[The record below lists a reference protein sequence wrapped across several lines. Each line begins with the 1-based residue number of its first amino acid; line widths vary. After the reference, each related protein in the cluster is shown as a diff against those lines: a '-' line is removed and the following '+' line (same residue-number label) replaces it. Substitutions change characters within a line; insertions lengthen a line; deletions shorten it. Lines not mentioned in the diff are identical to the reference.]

1 MNYLATYFRNLYEIY
16 STGAGVAE
24 TSYYGALET
33 LLNDVGNILKP
44 KVRCIINLKNQGAG
58 LPDGGLF
65 TANQFRKNKN
75 GQPFNSIYPER
86 GVIEVK
92 GTKEDVN
99 KIANSEQV
107 IRYWEKY
114 RQVLVTNYREFLLI
128 GEDKNGKRV
137 KLESYSFADNET
149 DFWSK
154 LSQPEQLVQQESD
167 RFLEYLRRVM
177 LSVTSITSPEEVAWF
192 LASYAKDAKSR
203 LEQQHNLPALQ
214 SIRTALEEALGIT
227 FEGEKGDRFFRSTL
241 IQTLF
246 YGIFSAWVLW
256 HKENPKREDDFNW
269 QTAAYY
275 LHVPMI
281 QAIFERIAAPSKL
294 KALDLVE
301 VLNWTGSA
309 LNRVRREDFFTQFNE
324 GEAVQY
330 FYEPFLQAFDPQLRK
345 ELGVWYTPKEIVKY
359 MVSRVDTVLK
369 EELNIEDG
377 LADDNVYILDPCCGT
392 GAYLVEVLHCIATTL
407 EEKGEGALSIASVKK
422 AAIERVFGF
431 EILTAPFVV
440 SHLQLGLVLQNL
452 GVPLS
457 EENERVGVYLTN
469 ALTGWEPPDET
480 SKKQIKQLELYFPE
494 LSKERE
500 AADEVKQGKPILVIL
515 GNPPYNAFA
524 GTSPQEEGGLVEPY
538 KEGLISEWGIKKFNL
553 DELYVRF
560 FRLAERCISESTGK
574 GVVCY
579 ISNFSYLSDPSY
591 VVMRQRFINDFD
603 KLWFDCLNG
612 DSRET
617 GKKTPDGKPDPS
629 VFSTQYNKAGIKL
642 GTTVGLMVRKDI
654 RQDTSNIYFRH
665 FWGVDKRQKLLNS
678 LNNNQFDSSYDI
690 AKPQHHNR
698 YSFRPV
704 NINSYYLEWLKI
716 TDLCEESPISGLQE
730 MRKGSLMSI
739 DKDILIKRMEIYYD
753 SSIDWNTFKTRNIG
767 LAINGGRFDAQKC
780 RSKMQKEEK
789 FEKQKIQ
796 KYSLYPFDFRWCYY
810 SSNRP
815 LWNEPRPALVKNNFK
830 YNKFIVVRMIAE
842 RPNEQIPIIVTSALP
857 DYHLLRPNA
866 VAIPIQIR
874 LNVDHNKAKNKQKE
888 LFNTDE
894 YINTKPQAN
903 LSEKSRQYLRELGL
917 TNPDENQETASL
929 IWMHVLAIGYSPQY
943 LQENEDG
950 IRQDFPRIPL
960 PNTRELLYNSATL
973 GQQIAA
979 LLDTEN
985 NVSGVT
991 NKLREE
997 LKNIALISHTQNQ
1010 QLNPDDGDLNVTAGW
1025 GHENKKGVTMPG
1037 KGKAIERPYTTTE
1050 LAILENSVSHLN
1062 MSLETI
1068 LEQLGNTTYDIYL
1081 NDIAYWKNIPSNV
1094 YNYTIGG
1101 YQVIKKWLSYR
1112 EEKLLGRSLSRDEVR
1127 EVRNMARRLTA
1138 ITLLQPQLNENY
1150 QQVKQ
1155 HTYNWPNS

>member
-1 MNYLATYFRNLYEIY
+1 M
-16 STGAGVAE
+16 
-24 TSYYGALET
+24 
-33 LLNDVGNILKP
+33 NDVGNILKP

-75 GQPFNSIYPER
+75 GEPFNSIYPER

-128 GEDKNGKRV
+128 GEDKNGNRV
-137 KLESYSFADNET
+137 KLESYSFAENET
-149 DFWSK
+149 DFWIHI
-154 LSQPEQLVQQESD
+154 SQPQQLVEQESD

-227 FEGEKGDRFFRSTL
+227 FEGGKGDRFFRSTL

-324 GEAVQY
+324 REAVQY

-392 GAYLVEVLHCIATTL
+392 GAYLVEVLHCIANTL

-469 ALTGWEPPDET
+469 ALTGW
-480 SKKQIKQLELYFPE
+480 
-494 LSKERE
+494 
-500 AADEVKQGKPILVIL
+500 
-515 GNPPYNAFA
+515 
-524 GTSPQEEGGLVEPY
+524 
-538 KEGLISEWGIKKFNL
+538 
-553 DELYVRF
+553 
-560 FRLAERCISESTGK
+560 
-574 GVVCY
+574 
-579 ISNFSYLSDPSY
+579 
-591 VVMRQRFINDFD
+591 
-603 KLWFDCLNG
+603 
-612 DSRET
+612 
-617 GKKTPDGKPDPS
+617 
-629 VFSTQYNKAGIKL
+629 
-642 GTTVGLMVRKDI
+642 
-654 RQDTSNIYFRH
+654 
-665 FWGVDKRQKLLNS
+665 
-678 LNNNQFDSSYDI
+678 
-690 AKPQHHNR
+690 
-698 YSFRPV
+698 
-704 NINSYYLEWLKI
+704 
-716 TDLCEESPISGLQE
+716 
-730 MRKGSLMSI
+730 
-739 DKDILIKRMEIYYD
+739 
-753 SSIDWNTFKTRNIG
+753 
-767 LAINGGRFDAQKC
+767 
-780 RSKMQKEEK
+780 
-789 FEKQKIQ
+789 
-796 KYSLYPFDFRWCYY
+796 
-810 SSNRP
+810 
-815 LWNEPRPALVKNNFK
+815 
-830 YNKFIVVRMIAE
+830 
-842 RPNEQIPIIVTSALP
+842 
-857 DYHLLRPNA
+857 
-866 VAIPIQIR
+866 
-874 LNVDHNKAKNKQKE
+874 
-888 LFNTDE
+888 
-894 YINTKPQAN
+894 
-903 LSEKSRQYLRELGL
+903 
-917 TNPDENQETASL
+917 
-929 IWMHVLAIGYSPQY
+929 
-943 LQENEDG
+943 
-950 IRQDFPRIPL
+950 
-960 PNTRELLYNSATL
+960 
-973 GQQIAA
+973 
-979 LLDTEN
+979 
-985 NVSGVT
+985 
-991 NKLREE
+991 
-997 LKNIALISHTQNQ
+997 
-1010 QLNPDDGDLNVTAGW
+1010 
-1025 GHENKKGVTMPG
+1025 
-1037 KGKAIERPYTTTE
+1037 
-1050 LAILENSVSHLN
+1050 
-1062 MSLETI
+1062 
-1068 LEQLGNTTYDIYL
+1068 
-1081 NDIAYWKNIPSNV
+1081 
-1094 YNYTIGG
+1094 
-1101 YQVIKKWLSYR
+1101 
-1112 EEKLLGRSLSRDEVR
+1112 
-1127 EVRNMARRLTA
+1127 
-1138 ITLLQPQLNENY
+1138 
-1150 QQVKQ
+1150 
-1155 HTYNWPNS
+1155 